1 MANPYYAPSGTPVAN
16 SQGSSSDMRGEF
28 NTIEDAF
35 DKLPTLTADY
45 VIKVNAGG
53 TALEAVQTLAVAQGG
68 TGAAT
73 LTDGGILVG
82 SGTGAVTAMAV
93 LADGEMIVG
102 DGTTDP
108 VAESGS
114 TLRNSIGIGVTDTL
128 TIRGITSDGVIDQN
142 DTTDSTSTTTGSIH
156 TDGGLGVVKNVH
168 LNGNLMTTG
177 PTYSTRIGVDAGTS
191 FASND
196 YSTAFGYRACEDATG
211 TNVTGLGFEAMKNA
225 TTGNNTTAV
234 GSAALSSLTTGHG
247 NTGVGR
253 SCNSDLTDGSNNTCI
268 GFLTQTGSNSAAHR
282 ICIGQAAETDQD
294 YQVAI
299 GTAANQVKNEFDTD
313 ATWSQASDLRKKNV
327 IGPTVLGLKFIN
339 DLKPI
344 LYTIK
349 PMEEWPEEW
358 GVTPGNIN
366 TKRVIHG
373 LGAQDVL
380 QAIKDSG
387 VDPATFSGWSEDK
400 HGQRISKEAMV
411 IPLIKAVQEL
421 TARIEELENN

>member
-1 MANPYYAPSGTPVAN
+1 
-16 SQGSSSDMRGEF
+16 MRGEF
-28 NTIEDAF
+28 NTIEDGF
-35 DKLPTLTADY
+35 DKLPSLTADY

-53 TALEAVQTLAVAQGG
+53 TALEAVVTLAVAQGG
-68 TGAAT
+68 TGVAT
-73 LTDGGILVG
+73 LTDGGILLG
-82 SGTGAVTAMAV
+82 SGTGAITATAV

-108 VAESGS
+108 AIESGA
-114 TLRNSIGIGVTDTL
+114 TLRTSIGCGATDTL
-128 TIRGITSDGVIDQN
+128 QIRGLLCDGVIDQN
-142 DTTDSTSTTTGSIH
+142 DDTESTSTITGSIH
-156 TDGGLGVVKNVH
+156 TEGGLGVVKNVH
-168 LNGNLMTTG
+168 INGNLVTTG
-177 PTYSTRIGVDAGTS
+177 PLYSTRLGINAGTN
-191 FASND
+191 FDSND
-196 YSTAFGYRACEDATG
+196 FSTAFGYTACELATG
-211 TNVTGLGFEAMKNA
+211 TSIVGVGHGAMKNA
-225 TTGNNTTAV
+225 TTGNNTTAIGSSALASLV
-234 GSAALSSLTTGHG
+234 GGHG

-253 SCNSDLTDGSNNTCI
+253 SCYSDLTSGNNNTCI
-268 GFLTQTGSNSAAHR
+268 GFLTQTGDNSAQHR

-299 GTAANQVKNEFDTD
+299 GTAANQIKNEFDTD

-327 IGPTVLGLKFIN
+327 IGPIVLGLKFIN

-358 GVTPGNIN
+358 GAIAGDIN